1 MKKPFELILGNCMD
15 ALPGIIP
22 RIDAC
27 ITDPPYGIGWKG
39 HYASTL
45 KWKEMTGDDGSLDL
59 RPILNLECFVA
70 CFGANNFPSLLPH
83 AGRWMCWD
91 KRVNPNADR
100 MMGSPFELIWTNRT
114 KGNSKF
120 FRIMHGGAI
129 NADGHGVRRVHPT
142 QKPIKLMEEIIDQFT
157 KPGDTV
163 LDPFMG
169 SGTTGVACVRTGRN
183 FIGIEIDP
191 DFYKIAS
198 ERILSEFA
206 N

>member
-1 MKKPFELILGNCMD
+1 
-15 ALPGIIP
+15 
-22 RIDAC
+22 
-27 ITDPPYGIGWKG
+27 
-39 HYASTL
+39 
-45 KWKEMTGDDGSLDL
+45 LDVL
-59 RPILNLECFVA
+59 
-70 CFGANNFPSLLPH
+70 
-83 AGRWMCWD
+83 
-91 KRVNPNADR
+91 
-100 MMGSPFELIWTNRT
+100 TNRT
-114 KGNSKF
+114 KGVSKF